1 METEK
6 KDSDGKEIME
16 DICVGKVQME
26 ESDEEKYL
34 GDIITKDGRN
44 LKNIQSRINKGK
56 GKVKRISEI
65 LNGVPFGK
73 LYFQVAIIL
82 RNSLL
87 VSSVL
92 CNSETWF
99 NLTKSELDLL
109 ETVDLLLLRT
119 ILGAPK
125 TVAKEMLYL
134 ELGVIPLREM
144 VRQRRLNFLHYI
156 LKQDKESILF
166 KVFEAQKKN
175 RNRKDWVTSVIQDLE
190 ELELDVN
197 FETIQKMGKEAWR
210 NTIRNTIYLKSF
222 RKLEQLK
229 ETH

>member
-1 METEK
+1 M
-6 KDSDGKEIME
+6 
-16 DICVGKVQME
+16 
-26 ESDEEKYL
+26 
-34 GDIITKDGRN
+34 
-44 LKNIQSRINKGK
+44 
-56 GKVKRISEI
+56 
-65 LNGVPFGK
+65 
-73 LYFQVAIIL
+73 
-82 RNSLL
+82 
-87 VSSVL
+87 
-92 CNSETWF
+92 
-99 NLTKSELDLL
+99 TKSELDLL

-166 KVFEAQKKN
+166 KVFEAQNKN

-197 FETIQKMGKEAWR
+197 FETIRKM
-210 NTIRNTIYLKSF
+210 
-222 RKLEQLK
+222 
-229 ETH
+229 